1 MDRINPER
9 DITRITSQI
18 PRYLASAIP
27 DPILYQHGLFG
38 ESNDL
43 MFGFSLVDY
52 ATSKNLQD
60 GEIPRIVRA
69 CIDEIDSRGLDCEG
83 IYRVSSNG
91 KEKLDKN

>member
-1 MDRINPER
+1 
-9 DITRITSQI
+9 
-18 PRYLASAIP
+18 
-27 DPILYQHGLFG
+27 
-38 ESNDL
+38 